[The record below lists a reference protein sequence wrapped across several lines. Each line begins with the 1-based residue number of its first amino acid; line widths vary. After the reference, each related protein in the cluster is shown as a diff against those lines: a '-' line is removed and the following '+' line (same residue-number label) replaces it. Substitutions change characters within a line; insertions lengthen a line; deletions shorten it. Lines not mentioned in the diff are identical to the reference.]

1 MKNVSHPIVELK
13 GFRDSLRLI
22 IAPDASMEQVE
33 LAIKKRMANL
43 GYSLAGTTMN
53 IDIRNETLSDEE
65 MNRVKMLLHE
75 TYGLEVERIL
85 DGIGQETALAGNE
98 IHEPLADGANESAPQ
113 RKIRGAP
120 ALHREEN
127 TIKNNFLPKI
137 EEVRYIRHTLRSGQ
151 VERFLEGNMIVLG
164 DVNPGAEVIAT
175 GDIIVLGVLRG
186 VAHAGALGDTSS
198 VIIALNLVPT
208 QLRIGQFIT
217 RPPSGRQASRQKAE
231 IARIREKAI
240 IVEDYSGLQSA

>member
-22 IAPDASMEQVE
+22 IAPDASIEQVE
-33 LAIKKRMANL
+33 LAIKKRMENL

-53 IDIRNETLSDEE
+53 IDIRNETLSDDE

-85 DGIGQETALAGNE
+85 DGLGPETDPARNETQEPVVDWENGTT
-98 IHEPLADGANESAPQ
+98 PK

-151 VERFLEGNMIVLG
+151 VERFLEGNIMVLG

-208 QLRIGQFIT
+208 QLRIGHFIT
-217 RPPSGRQASRQKAE
+217 RPPSGRQGSGQKAE
-231 IARIREKAI
+231 IARIREEAI
-240 IVEDYSGLQSA
+240 IVEDYRGLQTA

>member
-1 MKNVSHPIVELK
+1 VKNVSHPIVELK

-22 IAPDASMEQVE
+22 IAPDASIEQVE

-53 IDIRNETLSDEE
+53 IDIRNETLSDDEL
-65 MNRVKMLLHE
+65 NRVKMLLHE

-85 DGIGQETALAGNE
+85 DGLDRETEPAGNE
-98 IHEPLADGANESAPQ
+98 THEPVVDWANGSSAN

-127 TIKNNFLPKI
+127 VVKNYFTPKI
-137 EEVRYIRHTLRSGQ
+137 EEVRFIRHTLRCGQ

-186 VAHAGALGDTSS
+186 VAHAGALGDASS

-208 QLRIGQFIT
+208 QLRIGHFIT
-217 RPPSGRQASRQKAE
+217 RPPSGRQHARQKAE
-231 IARIREKAI
+231 IARVSEEAI
-240 IVEDYSGLQSA
+240 IVEEYSGL

>member
-1 MKNVSHPIVELK
+1 MKNASHPIVELK

-22 IAPDASMEQVE
+22 IAPDASIEQVE

-43 GYSLAGTTMN
+43 GYSLSGTTMN
-53 IDIRNETLSDEE
+53 IDIRNESLSDGELS
-65 MNRVKMLLHE
+65 RVKMLLHE
-75 TYGLEVERIL
+75 TYGLEVERIVDGL
-85 DGIGQETALAGNE
+85 DREIEPLGNE
-98 IHEPLADGANESAPQ
+98 THESGEDWANGSTLI

-120 ALHREEN
+120 TLHREEN
-127 TIKNNFLPKI
+127 TVKNNFLPKI

-208 QLRIGQFIT
+208 QLRIGHFIT
-217 RPPSGRQASRQKAE
+217 RAPSGRQGVRQKAE
-231 IARIREKAI
+231 IARISEKAI
-240 IVEDYSGLQSA
+240 IVEEYSGL

>member
-22 IAPDASMEQVE
+22 IAPHASIEQVE
-33 LAIKKRMANL
+33 FAIKKRMANL
-43 GYSLAGTTMN
+43 GYSLAGTAMN
-53 IDIRNETLSDEE
+53 VDIRNETLSDDE
-65 MNRVKMLLHE
+65 MSRVKMLLHE

-85 DGIGQETALAGNE
+85 DGLDRETEPAGNE
-98 IHEPLADGANESAPQ
+98 THEPVVDWANGSTRK

-120 ALHREEN
+120 TIHREEN
-127 TIKNNFLPKI
+127 VINGNFLPKI

-151 VERFLEGNMIVLG
+151 VERFLEGNIIVLG

-208 QLRIGQFIT
+208 QLRIGHFIT
-217 RPPSGRQASRQKAE
+217 RAPSGRQGISQKAE
-231 IARIREKAI
+231 IARVSEKAI
-240 IVEDYSGLQSA
+240 IVEEYSGL

>member
-13 GFRDSLRLI
+13 GFRDSLHLI
-22 IAPDASMEQVE
+22 IAPDASIEQVE

-53 IDIRNETLSDEE
+53 IDIRNETLSDDELS
-65 MNRVKMLLHE
+65 RVKMLLHE

-85 DGIGQETALAGNE
+85 DGLDRESEPAGNE
-98 IHEPLADGANESAPQ
+98 THEPVVDWANGSTPK

-127 TIKNNFLPKI
+127 IVKNNFLPKI
-137 EEVRYIRHTLRSGQ
+137 EEVRFIRHTLRSGQ
-151 VERFLEGNMIVLG
+151 VERFLEGNMIILG

-208 QLRIGQFIT
+208 QLRIGHYIT
-217 RPPSGRQASRQKAE
+217 RPPSGRQGARQKAE
-231 IARIREKAI
+231 IARVSEQAI
-240 IVEDYSGLQSA
+240 IVEEYRGL

>member
-22 IAPDASMEQVE
+22 IAPDASIEQVE

-53 IDIRNETLSDEE
+53 IDIRNETLSDDEL
-65 MNRVKMLLHE
+65 NRVKMLLHE

-85 DGIGQETALAGNE
+85 DGLDRETEPAGNE
-98 IHEPLADGANESAPQ
+98 THEPVVDWANGSSAN

-127 TIKNNFLPKI
+127 VVKNYFTPKI
-137 EEVRYIRHTLRSGQ
+137 EEVRFIRHTLRCGQ

-186 VAHAGALGDTSS
+186 VAHAGALGDASS

-208 QLRIGQFIT
+208 QLRIGHFIT
-217 RPPSGRQASRQKAE
+217 RPPSGRQHARQKAE
-231 IARIREKAI
+231 IARVSEEAI
-240 IVEDYSGLQSA
+240 IVEEYSGL

>member
-22 IAPDASMEQVE
+22 IAPDASIEQVE

-53 IDIRNETLSDEE
+53 IDIRNETLSDDEL
-65 MNRVKMLLHE
+65 NRVKMLLHE

-85 DGIGQETALAGNE
+85 DGLDRETEPAGNE
-98 IHEPLADGANESAPQ
+98 THEPVVDWANGSSAN

-127 TIKNNFLPKI
+127 VVKNYFTPKI
-137 EEVRYIRHTLRSGQ
+137 EEVRFIRHTLRCGQ

-186 VAHAGALGDTSS
+186 VAHAGALGDASS

-208 QLRIGQFIT
+208 QLRIGHFIT
-217 RPPSGRQASRQKAE
+217 RPPSGRQHARQKAE
-231 IARIREKAI
+231 IVRVSEEAI
-240 IVEDYSGLQSA
+240 IVEEYSGL